1 MNGKIL
7 ASDYRESMIMVYY
20 KKVNHESFHV
30 RQSVSIRGCVNWS
43 GSWLVGRLVGRLCDN
58 SHGVRDGLPGLVF
71 FFFQKERACKIL
83 LKSLLQSLLLTNNS
97 RKSVTWSAVPNTP

>member
-30 RQSVSIRGCVNWS
+30 RQSMSIRGCVNWS

-71 FFFQKERACKIL
+71 FFQKERACKIL